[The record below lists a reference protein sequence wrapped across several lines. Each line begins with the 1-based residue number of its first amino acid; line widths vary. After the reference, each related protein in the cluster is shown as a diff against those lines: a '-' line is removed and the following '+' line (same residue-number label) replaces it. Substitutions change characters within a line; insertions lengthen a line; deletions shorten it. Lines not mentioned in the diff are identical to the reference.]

1 MEKKLAIALITISL
15 FLLIQSVQAFAIVSS
30 FYPTSATD
38 ASSSPSYTLTVSDLA
53 KLNASDNNRY
63 QSKYMWNL
71 NDYVDS
77 RYIEFR
83 FSPNL
88 PEHTT
93 INNATLYFEW
103 QRSSQYVQGARIK
116 VWDQSSSSWQIF
128 NFALPPVGSDKI
140 EVISLP
146 FISTLEDVNNFKIQ
160 FQARDSSCKNG
171 GYSLHDLVELVLNYS
186 LPECYTDED
195 CDDNN
200 ECTSEFCQN
209 YRCIRS
215 NLPEGTPCEAD
226 GLFCTVDHCDGQGNC
241 VYLEPYDCVDVIS
254 CTIDYCDEENDR
266 CVHQPD
272 NSTCDDGL
280 YCNGL
285 EWCHPEGDCQPGIP
299 VDCSAYN
306 LPGIATC
313 TYTPDSNPF
322 TWDFRNPF
330 TSNCVDLGNN
340 QGYCTQGD
348 ETITHICAD
357 DDLQDTVPYGGC
369 GAQCDENKDCLCPED
384 RCIGSDFYDYPSF
397 GICLPN
403 CNCNVGT
410 GSGEPCA
417 PTIHYN
423 DPRCYYCGDGVINPG
438 EQCELPGTS
447 NNEYCEQST
456 TTCSG
461 HKLGTRDEFGDCDA
475 SCGCVYDSFTFACV
489 KNQCGAECSS
499 DADCGEDGWYAVSEW
514 NYSHNNCSRCRM
526 EEYRDYY
533 CSEDCMCGYAVTET
547 RQYCEPVNEGEVCKL
562 SYDCKD
568 ACTRGQ
574 KEYVC
579 KLGACTFNRWV
590 ELEACNPYLCDIN
603 CGNAFCSNICSFSCG
618 AQCERD
624 SDCRSYCVGS
634 IRYYA
639 GDCLANC
646 TCSYQTQNCSELNG
660 WYETGET
667 RWVDLDACNE
677 KEQKK
682 EVYRSYSCVANG
694 EAECV
699 YSVTNFRWVDTGNLR
714 EKEDEVGPEIL
725 WLRVEPNPTSCKY
738 KTYGNASLW
747 DCHRIV
753 YAEYFINQEPV
764 CPEPGTGAPMQAL
777 DGAFDE
783 NQEDVWAEIEK
794 PKHDGVYNF
803 WLRARDEFGNW
814 GDCISYTFVLGNL
827 PPTVYNIR
835 VVGRNVY
842 ATIDSSALLLPV
854 TNAEF
859 FIDTNTPVGG
869 GYKMNASDGAFDEF
883 KEDVVG
889 LIPQDVWDRLSLGTH
904 TVYVHGENVAGWG
917 NFGVLNFTKTSG
929 SSGGGGSSGGV
940 GGGATTTIPSGG
952 GAGALGGLSGMQ
964 TTTTIK
970 PVATTTT
977 SLPQAL
983 ETTTTTLPEEVK
995 EESKITGMFT
1005 AFEEMA
1011 NYTLLILLAALAV
1024 ISTFLRFMV
1033 SSKGEAEW

>member
-461 HKLGTRDEFGDCDA
+461 
-475 SCGCVYDSFTFACV
+475 
-489 KNQCGAECSS
+489 
-499 DADCGEDGWYAVSEW
+499 
-514 NYSHNNCSRCRM
+514 
-526 EEYRDYY
+526 
-533 CSEDCMCGYAVTET
+533 
-547 RQYCEPVNEGEVCKL
+547 
-562 SYDCKD
+562 
-568 ACTRGQ
+568 
-574 KEYVC
+574 
-579 KLGACTFNRWV
+579 
-590 ELEACNPYLCDIN
+590 
-603 CGNAFCSNICSFSCG
+603 
-618 AQCERD
+618 
-624 SDCRSYCVGS
+624 
-634 IRYYA
+634 
-639 GDCLANC
+639 
-646 TCSYQTQNCSELNG
+646 
-660 WYETGET
+660 
-667 RWVDLDACNE
+667 
-677 KEQKK
+677 
-682 EVYRSYSCVANG
+682 
-694 EAECV
+694 
-699 YSVTNFRWVDTGNLR
+699 
-714 EKEDEVGPEIL
+714 
-725 WLRVEPNPTSCKY
+725 
-738 KTYGNASLW
+738 
-747 DCHRIV
+747 
-753 YAEYFINQEPV
+753 
-764 CPEPGTGAPMQAL
+764 
-777 DGAFDE
+777 
-783 NQEDVWAEIEK
+783 
-794 PKHDGVYNF
+794 
-803 WLRARDEFGNW
+803 
-814 GDCISYTFVLGNL
+814 
-827 PPTVYNIR
+827 
-835 VVGRNVY
+835 
-842 ATIDSSALLLPV
+842 
-854 TNAEF
+854 
-859 FIDTNTPVGG
+859 
-869 GYKMNASDGAFDEF
+869 
-883 KEDVVG
+883 
-889 LIPQDVWDRLSLGTH
+889 
-904 TVYVHGENVAGWG
+904 
-917 NFGVLNFTKTSG
+917 
-929 SSGGGGSSGGV
+929 
-940 GGGATTTIPSGG
+940 
-952 GAGALGGLSGMQ
+952 
-964 TTTTIK
+964 
-970 PVATTTT
+970 
-977 SLPQAL
+977 
-983 ETTTTTLPEEVK
+983 
-995 EESKITGMFT
+995 
-1005 AFEEMA
+1005 
-1011 NYTLLILLAALAV
+1011 
-1024 ISTFLRFMV
+1024 
-1033 SSKGEAEW
+1033 